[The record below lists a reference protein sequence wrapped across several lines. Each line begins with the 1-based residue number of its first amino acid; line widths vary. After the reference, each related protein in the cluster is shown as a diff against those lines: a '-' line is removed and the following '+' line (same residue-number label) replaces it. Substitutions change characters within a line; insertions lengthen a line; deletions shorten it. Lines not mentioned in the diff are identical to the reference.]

1 MSEISIVVPVRN
13 EEESIKP
20 FLERTVKVLNSIG
33 KEYEIIFS
41 LDPSTDNTE
50 KVILDEIQKNKNIK
64 LLVFSRQFG
73 QPASTMAGIF
83 NCKGSY
89 CVVIDVDL
97 QDPPEVIEDLYK
109 EIKKGYEVVYAKRKS
124 RKGETFIKK
133 IVSSV
138 AYYVINQLSE
148 INIPR
153 DTGDFR
159 ILSRR
164 VVDELKKLNESH
176 GFLRGMVAFV
186 GFSQTFIEYDRDAR
200 YAGKGKYNKFFG
212 SLKIGLSGIIGFSS
226 RPLLIMSIIGFV
238 IAVISFLFGISYL
251 LDDDLLTNSNSS
263 YKFIGIIVTFFA
275 GVQLFGLGLLGE
287 YVGRIYDEVKGR
299 PKYIVDK
306 KINFEK

>member
-1 MSEISIVVPVRN
+1 MTEISIVVPVRN
-13 EEESIKP
+13 EEESVKP
-20 FLERTVKVLNSIG
+20 FLERTVKVMNNIG

-50 KVILDEIQKNKNIK
+50 KIILEEIQKNKNIK

-73 QPASTMAGIF
+73 QPAATMAGIF
-83 NCKGSY
+83 NCKGAY

-109 EIKKGYEVVYAKRKS
+109 KIKNGYEVVYAKRKS

-159 ILSRR
+159 ILSKR

-238 IAVISFLFGISYL
+238 IAVISFLFGISYFF
-251 LDDDLLTNSNSS
+251 DDDLLTDSNAG